1 MSSKYE
7 NNSNSLYHEYFEND
21 DNYCHI
27 SLVVNFDPLLFDPD
41 GWTNL
46 QPDWSIDRVG
56 NAISEKSIASLR
68 VKYEILSLVELKKPQ
83 IGELSS

>member
-21 DNYCHI
+21 DDYCHI

-41 GWTNL
+41 G
-46 QPDWSIDRVG
+46 
-56 NAISEKSIASLR
+56 
-68 VKYEILSLVELKKPQ
+68 
-83 IGELSS
+83 